1 MFAALNSF
9 QVGGKPMLVSDVFST
24 TLYTGNGGSQ
34 SITNGINL
42 SANGGLVWLKNRQSA
57 NGHWLSDTSRGINK
71 YLQSQNLDAEG
82 SLANSFTAFN
92 TNGFSI
98 GSNGPNNPSENY
110 VSWTFR
116 KQRLFFDIVT
126 WTGNGTTQTIN
137 HNLGSVPGCI
147 MVKQYASNSTQWAV
161 FHRSNGSNGALCL
174 NDTSA
179 FSPGDFWFNA
189 IDPTSTT
196 FTVGGSGETNQSG
209 QSFIAYIFAHNA
221 GGFGT
226 GADNAISCGSYAGSS
241 SNVDINLGYQVQWV
255 LVKNTT
261 ASANWQILDAVR
273 GMPSTGS
280 VPTLR
285 PNTSDPEVGLGAPVI
300 VPTATGMTITGG
312 VGTAINL
319 AGNNYIY
326 IAIKAS

>member
-57 NGHWLSDTSRGINK
+57 NGHWLSDTARGINK

-179 FSPGDFWFNA
+179 FSSGDFWFNA
-189 IDPTSTT
+189 VDPTSTT

-226 GADNAISCGSYAGSS
+226 GADNAISCGSYSGGSGTV
-241 SNVDINLGYQVQWV
+241 NVNIGYEPQFILKKKVSGTGNWIICDNSRGMTSGSTAKNLFA
-255 LVKNTT
+255 NTT
-261 ASANWQILDAVR
+261 GIETSSTDTDGYIYAT
-273 GMPSTGS
+273 STGFSDDNS
-280 VPTLR
+280 VSGQT
-285 PNTSDPEVGLGAPVI
+285 
-300 VPTATGMTITGG
+300 
-312 VGTAINL
+312 
-319 AGNNYIY
+319 YIY
-326 IAIKAS
+326 VAIKAS